1 MVFDGHCFSREIHKM
16 EKNFSVWEI
25 GRHGSIPRTHKTRSR
40 RLGKI
45 RNSETPIFGTLL

>member
-1 MVFDGHCFSREIHKM
+1 MVFDGYCFSREIYKM

-25 GRHGSIPRTHKTRSR
+25 GRYGLIFRIYKIRSR

-45 RNSETPIFGTLL
+45 RNFETLIFGILF